1 LSEHGLRH
9 ERRGRMSRRADQSER
24 LERALEGGPTPH
36 DEETRQMLAA
46 AGALQPGYRRSP
58 SGVRATKE
66 AMLREF
72 ARAQNQQEAREDAG
86 SSDGFDEPE
95 LHREEIELPDGGQ
108 LVLTDVEEIT
118 PERAAKTADRIARI
132 LNAKE
137 RDRQS

>member
-1 LSEHGLRH
+1 
-9 ERRGRMSRRADQSER
+9 MSRRADQSER

-46 AGALQPGYRRSP
+46 ARALRPGNRRSP
-58 SGVRATKE
+58 SRVRATRE

-72 ARAQNQQEAREDAG
+72 ARVQNPQEIREDAG
-86 SSDGFDEPE
+86 SGDGLDEPE

-108 LVLTDVEEIT
+108 LILTDIEDIT
-118 PERAAKTADRIARI
+118 PERAEKTRARIASI
-132 LNAKE
+132 LNSKE